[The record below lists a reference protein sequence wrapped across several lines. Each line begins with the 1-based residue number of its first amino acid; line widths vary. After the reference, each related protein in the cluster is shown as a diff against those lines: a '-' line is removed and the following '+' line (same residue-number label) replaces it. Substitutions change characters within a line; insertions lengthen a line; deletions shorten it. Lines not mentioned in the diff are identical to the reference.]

1 MKFSIVLLLGFVIIG
16 LFVAIQFILPQT
28 MQLPFVIA
36 GAIGNGAVI
45 GVLVKNARQGA
56 IGGFVSAFLGTIIFG
71 VLGFILAYSSGLQ
84 ASGLTGL
91 GVAFFVVLAF
101 FYSAVVGLLMG
112 AISAV
117 LGTITGKIVQR
128 REKR

>member
-1 MKFSIVLLLGFVIIG
+1 
-16 LFVAIQFILPQT
+16 
-28 MQLPFVIA
+28 MQLPFVIV

-56 IGGFVSAFLGTIIFG
+56 IGGFVSAFLGTTVFG
-71 VLGFILAYSSGLQ
+71 GLGFIFAYSRGLQ
-84 ASGLTGL
+84 ASGFTEL
-91 GVAFFVVLAF
+91 GVAFFAVLAF
-101 FYSAVVGLLMG
+101 FYSTVVGLLTG
-112 AISAV
+112 AISAA